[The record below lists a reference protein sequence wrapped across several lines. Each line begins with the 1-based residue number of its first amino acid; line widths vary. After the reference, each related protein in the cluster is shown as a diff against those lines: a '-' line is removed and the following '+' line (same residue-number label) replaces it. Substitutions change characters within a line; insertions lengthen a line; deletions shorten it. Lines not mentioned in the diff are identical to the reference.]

1 MLNLLNVIDL
11 FGREINLDKSEI
23 LIWLLVSQFVL
34 AMAVIVILIILFA
47 RNRRSS
53 KQVQEQQ
60 NIEPLVEPEKDEDV
74 VTQTDTLD
82 VNEPVVIKHLQPQ
95 AIIYEEESVKS
106 RLNYNMSFTARLI
119 QAEDERKY
127 WYSDIKNEL
136 LSCAK
141 TRARMSWKR
150 ETFKTGKS
158 VIARLSFRGKTMCL
172 YLPLNAA
179 DFVDSKYQLED
190 VSDNLSYAD
199 TPAMYRLKS
208 ARRVKY
214 AIELIKIVAQK
225 LGLERIEH
233 TKEDFYLPYEG
244 IVELI
249 NKGLVKRTVRT
260 VVDKAAS

>member
-1 MLNLLNVIDL
+1 MLKLLNVINI
-11 FGREINLDKSEI
+11 FGLELNLDESKLFFWFLVTQCVLIVTVII
-23 LIWLLVSQFVL
+23 LIS
-34 AMAVIVILIILFA
+34 IIIGRAKNKNVQPSKPAAAPVA
-47 RNRRSS
+47 R
-53 KQVQEQQ
+53 
-60 NIEPLVEPEKDEDV
+60 EDV
-74 VTQTDTLD
+74 VDEVD
-82 VNEPVVIKHLQPQ
+82 IIEDASEPEVV
-95 AIIYEEESVKS
+95 EEVDYQSASYSEEFATSKVQ
-106 RLNYNMSFTARLI
+106 YNMSFTARLI
-119 QAEDERKY
+119 QAGNECKY
-127 WYSDIKNEL
+127 WYGDLKNEL
-136 LSCAK
+136 LCYSK
-141 TRARMSWKR
+141 TKARMSWKR
-150 ETFKTGKS
+150 ETFKAGQS
-158 VIARLSFRGKTMCL
+158 VVAKLSFRGKTLCL

-214 AIELIKIVAQK
+214 AIELIEMIAQK

-260 VVDKAAS
+260 VVDKAAF